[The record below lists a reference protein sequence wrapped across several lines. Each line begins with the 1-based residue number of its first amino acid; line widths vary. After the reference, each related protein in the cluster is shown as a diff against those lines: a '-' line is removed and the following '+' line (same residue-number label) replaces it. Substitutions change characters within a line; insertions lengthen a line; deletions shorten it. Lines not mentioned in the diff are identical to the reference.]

1 MKVAIP
7 IFGPRVSPRFDCAP
21 SLLLLTLENGEV
33 IDRREISLTPLGL
46 GQRVERLREL
56 NIETLICGGIDGQSA
71 QVLKAH
77 QIQVTAWVAGEAEEA
92 MKYYL
97 RGALKSGSNL
107 CPKSGRNRYRHGRRS
122 FCREKIKLKQRRM

>member
-7 IFGPRVSPRFDCAP
+7 IFGPRVSPRFDCDP

-56 NIETLICGGIDGQSA
+56 NIETLICGGIDGPSV

-77 QIQVTAWVAGEAEEA
+77 QIQVTPWIAGEAEEA

-97 RGALKSGSNL
+97 RGELKAGSNL
-107 CPKSGRNRYRHGRRS
+107 CPGSGRNRYRRGRRS
-122 FCREKIKLKQRRM
+122 LCGEKIKLRQRRM